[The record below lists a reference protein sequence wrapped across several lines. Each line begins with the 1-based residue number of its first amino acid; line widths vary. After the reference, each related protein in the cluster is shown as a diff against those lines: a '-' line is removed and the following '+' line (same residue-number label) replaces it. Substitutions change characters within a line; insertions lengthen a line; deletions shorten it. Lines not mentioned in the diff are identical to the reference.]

1 MELNSINLNNKKMS
15 VQIFKHKGG
24 LYTLYAKQTVNKEI
38 YRLWDFFKKPSNL
51 NKLTPEDVNFKIESG
66 KSDDFYEGKI
76 ISYKIHLFRIFSLN
90 WVTEIS
96 KVKEGSYFI
105 DNQISGPYKMWH
117 HEHHFKSNADGTTD
131 IIDKVKYK
139 VPFYILGRLMHK
151 MFIRKKLLN
160 IFMFRQKK
168 INDLFNNPLL

>member
-1 MELNSINLNNKKMS
+1 MS
-15 VQIFKHKGG
+15 VQIIKHERG
-24 LYTLYAKQTVNKEI
+24 LYTLYAKQTVNKEVGV
-38 YRLWDFFKKPSNL
+38 LWDFFRKPRNL
-51 NKLTPEDVNFKIESG
+51 NQLTPKDVDFKIISG

-76 ISYKIHLFRIFSLN
+76 ISYKIKPFKLVALN

-96 KVKEGSYFI
+96 QIKEGSYFI

-117 HEHHFKSNADGTTD
+117 HEHHFKSNADGTTE

-151 MFIRKKLLN
+151 IFISRKLLD
-160 IFMFRQKK
+160 IFIFRQKK
-168 INDLFNNPLL
+168 INELFNNLLS

>member
-1 MELNSINLNNKKMS
+1 MS
-15 VQIFKHKGG
+15 VKIIKHEGG
-24 LYTLYAKQTVNKEI
+24 LYTLYAKQKVDKEI
-38 YRLWDFFKKPSNL
+38 DFLWDFFSKPRNL
-51 NKLTPEDVNFKIESG
+51 NKLTPEDVQFKIISG

-76 ISYKIHLFRIFSLN
+76 ISYKIKPFKLVTLN
-90 WVTEIS
+90 WITEIS
-96 KVKEGSYFI
+96 QVKEGSYFI

-117 HEHHFKSNADGTTD
+117 HEHHFKSNADGTTE

-151 MFIRKKLLN
+151 IFIRRKLLD
-160 IFMFRQKK
+160 IFMFRQKQ